1 LGRLAHEYDA
11 ARTAKADAELFFY
24 SRQLEI
30 LRGALGGTVL
40 SDPAQGDAAKDIAV
54 DQSVAYGRIV
64 VAAQRD
70 SILLAETLALSSS
83 PPTPWSAL
91 ISFLDKGLR
100 DDRDAVVETMRRQ
113 QELRTG
119 LLQALGEIDR
129 QDQRLRAVRD
139 QLLRLEQPPS
149 LKANVEELIAIGEA
163 VRKQLQQRRS
173 E

>member
-1 LGRLAHEYDA
+1 LAHEYDA
-11 ARTAKADAELFFY
+11 ARAAKADAELSFY

-40 SDPAQGDAAKDIAV
+40 SDPAVKEIPV
-54 DQSVAYGRIV
+54 EQSVAYGRIL

-70 SILLAETLALSSS
+70 AILLAETLALSSA

-91 ISFLDKGLR
+91 IGFLEKGLR
-100 DDRDAVVETMRRQ
+100 DDRDAFVDSMRRQ

-139 QLLRLEQPPS
+139 QLLRLEQAPS
-149 LKANVEELIAIGEA
+149 LKANVDELIAIGDA
-163 VRKQLQQRRS
+163 IRKQLQQRRS